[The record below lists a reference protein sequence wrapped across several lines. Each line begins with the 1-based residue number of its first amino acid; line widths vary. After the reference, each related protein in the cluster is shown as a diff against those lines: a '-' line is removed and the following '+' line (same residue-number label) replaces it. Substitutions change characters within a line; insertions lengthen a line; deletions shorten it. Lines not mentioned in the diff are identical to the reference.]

1 MTDAILSA
9 DAHGTKAGRSAG
21 PAGRGDLSFFRTTI
35 TAMAVVI
42 VAGFVL
48 QLAMGRSSFGAP
60 LVVHLHA
67 VVFMGWVVIL
77 VTQAWLAAGGG
88 VKLHRTLGAVAV
100 VWMLALLVFGPLVTL
115 EAART
120 GRVPFFFQP
129 QHFILANTIT
139 LLGAVGLVV
148 AALVLRKN
156 RDWHPRLQI
165 GAFTLLMGPGF
176 GRILPMP
183 FLKPYA
189 FEIATGVAV
198 IVPLIGM
205 VRDWRVRGRPH
216 PAWLWAIA
224 VLAGTLILARV
235 LAFSPVGAAIFA
247 AATTGSPAAHTDG
260 LIYPK
265 PPF

>member
-1 MTDAILSA
+1 MSDGILSA
-9 DAHGTKAGRSAG
+9 DTRGAKAGRAMS
-21 PAGRGDLSFFRTTI
+21 PAPARDRAFFRTTI

-67 VVFMGWVVIL
+67 VVFMGWVAIL
-77 VTQAWLAAGGG
+77 VAQAWLAAGGG
-88 VKLHRTLGAVAV
+88 MKLHRTLGAVAV
-100 VWMLALLVFGPLVTL
+100 IWLLAMLVLGPLVTV

-129 QHFILANTIT
+129 QHFILANTLT
-139 LLGAVGLVV
+139 LLGVVGLVV
-148 AALVLRKN
+148 AAVALRKN

-235 LAFSPVGAAIFA
+235 LAFTPAGAAIFA
-247 AATTGSPAAHTDG
+247 AVTAGSPAAHTDG

>member
-1 MTDAILSA
+1 MDKTPSP
-9 DAHGTKAGRSAG
+9 S
-21 PAGRGDLSFFRTTI
+21 PARDRAFFRTTI
-35 TAMAVVI
+35 TAMAVVL
-42 VAGFVL
+42 VGGFVL
-48 QLAMGRSSFGAP
+48 QLAMARSSFGAP
-60 LVVHLHA
+60 LIVHLHA
-67 VVFMGWVVIL
+67 VVFMGWVAIL

-88 VKLHRTLGAVAV
+88 VKLHRTLGGLAVL
-100 VWMLALLVFGPLVTL
+100 WMLGMLILGPLVTI
-115 EAART
+115 ESART
-120 GRVPFFFQP
+120 GRVPFFFLP

-148 AALVLRKN
+148 AAVALRKN

-189 FEIATGVAV
+189 FEIATGVAG
-198 IVPLIGM
+198 IVPLIGL

-224 VLAGTLILARV
+224 VLVGTLTLARV
-235 LAFSPVGAAIFA
+235 LAVTPVGAAIFA
-247 AATTGSPAAHTDG
+247 AVTTGSPAAHTDG

>member
-1 MTDAILSA
+1 MTTTPDLA
-9 DAHGTKAGRSAG
+9 
-21 PAGRGDLSFFRTTI
+21 PARERAFFRTTI
-35 TAMAVVI
+35 TAMAVI
-42 VAGFVL
+42 LVAGFVL
-48 QLAMGRSSFGAP
+48 QLVMGRSSFGAP

-67 VVFMGWVVIL
+67 VVFMGWVAIL
-77 VTQAWLAAGGG
+77 VSQAWLAAGGG

-100 VWMLALLVFGPLVTL
+100 VWMLAMLVLGPLVTFA
-115 EAART
+115 AARA

-129 QHFILANTIT
+129 QHFVLANPATM
-139 LLGAVGLVV
+139 LVAFGLFV
-148 AALVLRKN
+148 AAVILRKN

-183 FLKPYA
+183 FLKPFA

-198 IVPLIGM
+198 IVPLIGI

-216 PAWLWAIA
+216 PAWLWTIA
-224 VLAGTLILARV
+224 VLVGTLVLSRILAD
-235 LAFSPVGAAIFA
+235 SPVGTAIFA
-247 AATTGSPAAHTDG
+247 AVTAGSPAAHTDG
-260 LIYPK
+260 LIYPN

>member
-1 MTDAILSA
+1 MTTTS
-9 DAHGTKAGRSAG
+9 
-21 PAGRGDLSFFRTTI
+21 DLAPTRDRAFFRTTI
-35 TAMAVVI
+35 TAMAVI
-42 VAGFVL
+42 LVAGFVL

-67 VVFMGWVVIL
+67 VVFMGWVAIL

-88 VKLHRTLGAVAV
+88 VKLHRTLGTIAVI
-100 VWMLALLVFGPLVTL
+100 WMLAMLVLGPLVTIA
-115 EAART
+115 AARA

-129 QHFILANTIT
+129 QHFVVVNTAT
-139 LLGAVGLVV
+139 LLGAFGLFV
-148 AALVLRKN
+148 AAVILRKN
-156 RDWHPRLQI
+156 HDWHPRLQI

-183 FLKPYA
+183 FLKPFA

-198 IVPLIGM
+198 IVPLIGI

-216 PAWLWAIA
+216 PAWLWPIA
-224 VLAGTLILARV
+224 VLAGTLVLSRILAD
-235 LAFSPVGAAIFA
+235 SPVGAAIFA
-247 AATTGSPAAHTDG
+247 AVTAGSPAAHTDG
-260 LIYPK
+260 LIYPN

>member
-1 MTDAILSA
+1 MDMTAS
-9 DAHGTKAGRSAG
+9 
-21 PAGRGDLSFFRTTI
+21 PAPARDRAFFRTTI
-35 TAMAVVI
+35 TAMALVI

-67 VVFMGWVVIL
+67 VVFMGWVAIL
-77 VTQAWLAAGGG
+77 VAQAWLAAGGA

-100 VWMLALLVFGPLVTL
+100 IWLLAMVVLGPLVTI
-115 EAART
+115 EAVRT
-120 GRVPFFFQP
+120 GRVPFFFLP

-183 FLKPYA
+183 FLKPFA

-224 VLAGTLILARV
+224 VLVGTLALARF
-235 LAFSPVGAAIFA
+235 LAFTPVGAAIFA
-247 AATTGSPAAHTDG
+247 AVTTGSPAAHTDG